1 MGNWAGNSTSATS
14 ASPSPGTARRT
25 SLSPVLIGSGT
36 PPGPSSPHKAGHVT
50 QSPEAASS
58 AEAITGRTS
67 KRSELVP
74 VCAGAAAGTVQ
85 RPETSHWPAAR
96 DDSLSANQIAL
107 GLVEPLKDR

>member
-14 ASPSPGTARRT
+14 ASPSPRRT

-36 PPGPSSPHKAGHVT
+36 LPRPSSPHKAGHVT
-50 QSPEAASS
+50 QSPEAASR

-67 KRSELVP
+67 KRSELVL
-74 VCAGAAAGTVQ
+74 VCAEAAAGTVQ
-85 RPETSHWPAAR
+85 RPETSHWPAAC